1 MKLGDILKE
10 AVSPAQQAAIAISKK
25 ERGEKPKKEVAP
37 PGREKQVKGLKK
49 AIKKGE
55 IDKTYIDKKTGKRKK
70 ANPYALAYAQ
80 ANKYG
85 KPKSEAT
92 LDNDKQ
98 QILEI
103 AFFMSMNPN
112 QLNENIGSSIMRAAK
127 KAGLNIKSSGGR
139 GLISILSKTSKYMGQ
154 VMYYAF
160 KAHGGDKEARVKL
173 KELLQKRV
181 SREELFDF
189 LLKLDAVTF
198 SAITGPINIIDAIMG
213 WSTVAN
219 IRKSAV
225 KVDDRITNAIDSL
238 LSSAED
244 LPDKIKRRVIT
255 NITKLKKIVGV

>member
-1 MKLGDILKE
+1 
-10 AVSPAQQAAIAISKK
+10 
-25 ERGEKPKKEVAP
+25 
-37 PGREKQVKGLKK
+37 
-49 AIKKGE
+49 
-55 IDKTYIDKKTGKRKK
+55 
-70 ANPYALAYAQ
+70 
-80 ANKYG
+80 
-85 KPKSEAT
+85 
-92 LDNDKQ
+92 
-98 QILEI
+98 
-103 AFFMSMNPN
+103 
-112 QLNENIGSSIMRAAK
+112 MRAAK

-225 KVDDRITNAIDSL
+225 KVDDRIKVAIDSL
-238 LSSAED
+238 LSSTED
-244 LPDKIKRRVIT
+244 LPDKIKRRVMT
-255 NITKLKKIVGV
+255 NISKLKKIVGV

>member
-1 MKLGDILKE
+1 MKLSDIIKE

-85 KPKSEAT
+85 KPKSEST
-92 LDNDKQ
+92 LHSDKQ

-103 AFFMSMNPN
+103 ALFMSMNPN
-112 QLNENIGSSIMRAAK
+112 QLNENTGKNALAMAK
-127 KAGLNIKSSGGR
+127 RVGLNITNGR
-139 GLISILSKTSKYMGQ
+139 GLVSILSKAGKYMAE

-160 KAHGGDKEARVKL
+160 KAHGGDRQARTQL
-173 KELLQKRV
+173 KELLKKRV
-181 SREELFDF
+181 SKEDF
-189 LLKLDAVTF
+189 IDFVLKLDTLTF
-198 SAITGPINIIDAIMG
+198 SAITGPLHIIDAVMG
-213 WSTVAN
+213 WHIVPN
-219 IRKSAV
+219 IRKQAI
-225 KVDDRITNAIDSL
+225 KADDRIKVAIDSL
-238 LSSAED
+238 LSSTEG
-244 LPDKIKRRVIT
+244 LPDKIKRRVMT
-255 NITKLKKIVGV
+255 NISKLKKIVGV

>member
-25 ERGEKPKKEVAP
+25 ERGEKPMKEVAP

-49 AIKKGE
+49 AIKKSE

-127 KAGLNIKSSGGR
+127 KAGLNIKGSGGR

-244 LPDKIKRRVIT
+244 LPDKIRRRVIT
-255 NITKLKKIVGV
+255 NISKLKKIVGV